1 MCSLLSFFCDIEK
14 NVKLCA
20 GYIYP
25 GLSRS
30 TFPSLHYKNGVYIPQ
45 GKKKIH
51 IFHFFFFLSLQMLL
65 LSQVLNS
72 PWFLDSI
79 NIITTHIGSSGQ
91 KYHFLV
97 HGVFQKK
104 FDTAKI
110 HIWEN
115 DFLKLLSK
123 LHSTVLFEVSKHC
136 GVENFSTWIFL
147 MYFQWDFF

>member
-1 MCSLLSFFCDIEK
+1 MQ
-14 NVKLCA
+14 NCA
-20 GYIYP
+20 WGIYTPDFPGPLFQVYTIKTGYIYP
-25 GLSRS
+25 EA
-30 TFPSLHYKNGVYIPQ
+30 
-45 GKKKIH
+45 KKFY

-79 NIITTHIGSSGQ
+79 NVITTHIGSSGQ
-91 KYHFLV
+91 KYHFLM

-110 HIWEN
+110 NIWEN

-136 GVENFSTWIFL
+136 GVENFSTWFSMGLFL
-147 MYFQWDFF
+147 GVPWKVRGIYTPRTQ